1 MRIPGR
7 GAPSIAYLVVGLGN
21 PGNRYAATRHNI
33 GLRTVEE
40 VAARLGGSW
49 RARWHGRVCET
60 RDGDERLALLAPE
73 TFMNESGRSVA
84 PALRFYKLP
93 PERLLVVHDELDLPL
108 GDIRAKSGGG
118 LAGHNGLRSV
128 VQSIGTQDFL
138 RVRIG
143 IGQGVAGRAVAGE
156 HDLAGRRRYLAAARS
171 RRAGRGRR
179 RRRCR
184 GRRAAAGAAARGDHQ
199 HDRRQCEHGDRRSD
213 VQSISHDARSVT
225 RGARPSR
232 ILAGGDDSAEARA
245 GSLVE
250 LPHGG
255 VDAVAD
261 DRERAVRTALY
272 EVVLVCVR

>member
-1 MRIPGR
+1 VRIPGR

-49 RARWHGRVCET
+49 RGRWHGRVCET

-93 PERLLVVHDELDLPL
+93 PERLLIVHDELDLPL

-143 IGQGVAGRAVAGE
+143 IGRPE
-156 HDLAGRRRYLAAARS
+156 
-171 RRAGRGRR
+171 
-179 RRRCR
+179 
-184 GRRAAAGAAARGDHQ
+184 RGDPRPVADWVLQ
-199 HDRRQCEHGDRRSD
+199 PFSPDTDEDD
-213 VQSISHDARSVT
+213 LVQ
-225 RGARPSR
+225 RGADCA
-232 ILAGGDDSAEARA
+232 LAVVRDGI
-245 GSLVE
+245 
-250 LPHGG
+250 
-255 VDAVAD
+255 DAAM
-261 DRERAVRTALY
+261 RQFN
-272 EVVLVCVR
+272 